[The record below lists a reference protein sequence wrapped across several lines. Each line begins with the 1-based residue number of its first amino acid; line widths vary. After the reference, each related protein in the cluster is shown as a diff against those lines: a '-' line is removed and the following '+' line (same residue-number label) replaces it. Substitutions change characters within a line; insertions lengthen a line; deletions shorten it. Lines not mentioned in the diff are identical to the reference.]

1 MTQAAPRE
9 IPSEADVFGWFDTL
23 SNWGRWGDDDQ
34 LGTLNHIGAADKVA
48 AAGLIRE
55 GLTVSCAFEI
65 ETQYPAGKQQR
76 FMIKTGERLHDP
88 QYRPHGYSES
98 DRVATAGEY
107 VGICCHGIDV
117 THIDALSH
125 MFFDRKMYNGKPAGL
140 VTAVDG
146 ATHHAMTAL
155 RDGIVTRGV
164 LLDIPALRGVDYL
177 MPGDAVFPD
186 ELDAAEARQD
196 VTVGRGDVV
205 LLRTGNGHRRAP
217 EADGAGHWRHYPAWH
232 PACLPW
238 LFEREVAAIGHDG
251 PQDLVPAPYPNLH
264 VPMHAIGIVAMGLWL
279 IDNLDLETL
288 SAICARH
295 GRYEFC
301 FILSAMLMQGATGAP
316 VNPLALF

>member
-1 MTQAAPRE
+1 MSQAAPRE
-9 IPSEADVFGWFDTL
+9 IPSEAEVFSWFDKL

-34 LGTLNHIGAADKVA
+34 LGTLNHIEPAHKVA
-48 AAGLIRE
+48 AAKLVRE
-55 GLTVSCAFEI
+55 GLTISCAFVI

-88 QYRPHGYSES
+88 DFHPHGYSES

-177 MPGDAVFPD
+177 MPGDAVYPD
-186 ELDAAEARQD
+186 DLDAAAARQG
-196 VTVGRGDVV
+196 VTIGRGDVV

-217 EADGAGHWRHYPAWH
+217 EADAAGHWRQYPAWH

-288 SAICARH
+288 SATCAQL

-301 FILSAMLMQGATGAP
+301 FMLSAMLMQGATGAP